1 MASCK
6 WTGRN
11 LGTEWKARLGAGRRA
26 GAEQKNSCD
35 LQKTDCVTDWE
46 WWRRGV
52 FGGGGC
58 SVTVGSGG
66 GGGGGGRRWRR
77 GVTGRASQTVND
89 APALGPLTAQ
99 TYTGHRIVGLKDGSQ
114 QHSSQHS
121 NPAGSTSLPLQLP
134 SKVRSRV
141 TVVPFFHVSRQAF
154 EESPPI
160 VFEWTDINTYPS

>member
-11 LGTEWKARLGAGRRA
+11 LGMEWKARLGAGRRA

-66 GGGGGGRRWRR
+66 GGGGGGGGGRRWRR

-99 TYTGHRIVGLKDGSQ
+99 TYTVAAMLHWRASSFPRI
-114 QHSSQHS
+114 
-121 NPAGSTSLPLQLP
+121 
-134 SKVRSRV
+134 
-141 TVVPFFHVSRQAF
+141 
-154 EESPPI
+154 PI
-160 VFEWTDINTYPS
+160 TTEYLLRTGTTIRLGDD